1 MCDKCV
7 VRLEKTSMAGTQKQ
21 TRRPIGERRTPG
33 NKPVA
38 TVTWFSTGMQKSIS
52 WRKKMASNKWCRES
66 QALNPLQKNE
76 TRSVSLTV
84 SDNQLK

>member
-1 MCDKCV
+1 VCDKCV

-21 TRRPIGERRTPG
+21 TCRPIGERRTPG

-52 WRKKMASNKWCRES
+52 WRKKW
-66 QALNPLQKNE
+66 PLTSGAGKAKHS
-76 TRSVSLTV
+76 TPCKRMKLDLYLSP
-84 SDNQLK
+84 